1 MINLKKYDFTQKEN
15 AIFIVSMIC
24 LGFTLSYL
32 FYKNLLFAPLIFM
45 FSKKIKEY
53 VRDILIQR
61 RRSAYLSQFKDF
73 LFMASTA
80 IGAGRSMKDAINESI
95 PGLRNIY
102 GDNSILATEL
112 SKAYVRMNT
121 GGENDTDVLMD
132 MAMASGLEDVYDFV
146 TVYSICK
153 TTGASLITALNKAA
167 SVIIDK
173 MTIDKE
179 INEIVKRKSEEGAVI
194 FVMPYLVIFF
204 LNIAA
209 PDYIAPMYET
219 VAGRMIMTLVVVSSI
234 GIYGIIR
241 KVIKVDI

>member
-1 MINLKKYDFTQKEN
+1 MINLREYEFTKREDY
-15 AIFIVSMIC
+15 IFIGGLIFAG
-24 LGFTLSYL
+24 LLLSYL
-32 FYKNLLFAPLIFM
+32 FYRNIFFTPIIII

-53 VRDILIQR
+53 VREFIIKK

-80 IGAGRSMKDAINESI
+80 IGVGRSMKDAIKESI
-95 PGLRNIY
+95 PGLENIY
-102 GDNSILATEL
+102 GVDAILPNEL
-112 SKAYVRMNT
+112 IKAYERMEI
-121 GGENDTDVLMD
+121 GGEKDTKVLAE
-132 MAMASGLEDVYDFV
+132 MATSSGLEDVYDFV

-179 INEIVKRKSEEGAVI
+179 ISEIVRRKSEEGAVI
-194 FVMPYLVIFF
+194 FIMPYIVILF
-204 LNIAA
+204 LNIFA
-209 PDYIAPMYET
+209 PDYIDPMYET
-219 VAGRMIMTLVVVSSI
+219 IAGRIIMTFVIASSI

-241 KVIKVDI
+241 KIVQVDI